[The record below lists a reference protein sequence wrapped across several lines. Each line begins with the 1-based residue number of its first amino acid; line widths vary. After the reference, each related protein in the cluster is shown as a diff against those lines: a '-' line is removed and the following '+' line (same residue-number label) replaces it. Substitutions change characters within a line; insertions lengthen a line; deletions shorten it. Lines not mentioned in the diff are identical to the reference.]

1 MELQRCQQ
9 QSYSDK
15 TSIKQLQ
22 DKLSQAD
29 NAEREWMTKFNR
41 EKEKVNEHYEK
52 ITIIENTV
60 SSLEKQNRDYVVEI
74 EVWSRFCVSSMKFEL
89 FHGFVHTK
97 RLFTFKQIS

>member
-29 NAEREWMTKFNR
+29 NTEREWMTKFNR

-74 EVWSRFCVSSMKFEL
+74 EVWSRFFMYEV
-89 FHGFVHTK
+89 
-97 RLFTFKQIS
+97 